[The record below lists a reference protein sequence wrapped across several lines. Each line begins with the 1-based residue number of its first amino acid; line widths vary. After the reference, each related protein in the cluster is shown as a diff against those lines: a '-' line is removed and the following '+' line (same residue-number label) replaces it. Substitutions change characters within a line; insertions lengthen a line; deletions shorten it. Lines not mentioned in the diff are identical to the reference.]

1 MEALEAR
8 RRAAAARAVIR
19 GTKAAERAAIA
30 ESALDAALRA
40 AGTDALTVPGARVTR
55 TPDGIAVTALP
66 RINPDQ
72 LTVWSL

>member
-1 MEALEAR
+1 MRAR
-8 RRAAAARAVIR
+8 ASDARAILRATRADERAAAATAH
-19 GTKAAERAAIA
+19 
-30 ESALDAALRA
+30 LDAAMRA

-55 TPDGIAVTALP
+55 TADGIAVTALP